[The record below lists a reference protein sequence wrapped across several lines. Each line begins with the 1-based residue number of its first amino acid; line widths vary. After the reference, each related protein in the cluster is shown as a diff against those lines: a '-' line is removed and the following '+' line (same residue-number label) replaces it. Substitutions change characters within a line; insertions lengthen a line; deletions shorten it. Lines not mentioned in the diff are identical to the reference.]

1 MAKTEIQAS
10 VGLDTTKF
18 QRGLAKAD
26 KGVKKFAKNAI
37 RSFGAIAGAAGLSA
51 LASSAIRLGSE
62 ITNLAK
68 LSGTGTTEFQ
78 EFAFAARSMGIEN
91 EKLADILKD
100 VSDKVGDFLQTGG
113 GPLADFFENI
123 APKVGVTAEQFRN
136 LSGKD
141 ALQLYVSSLQKANL
155 SQSEMTFFM
164 EAIAS
169 DATLLLPL
177 LAKNGEELNK
187 FAKEAHELGL
197 VLEKDTLD
205 KLKAASVEMLKFKNI
220 LTVMTGKVLVNVIPI
235 LKMMSNGF
243 GFIGDMVGV
252 AASNALSFGQALG
265 SIIQAVVAPAIKQF
279 EALGFAIK
287 AAGQVL
293 DRDFDG
299 AKKSL
304 EAAKDAAGDSV
315 DEIKNIPKEIEK
327 AFDRLK
333 SDGEAAMEVLG
344 DSLEKRADNI
354 GKAWTDLTG
363 GMVEDT
369 KDAAGKINNT
379 KIIPGGN
386 TIKDKS
392 SRKSSASASG
402 SPFESIEA
410 RDDLEK
416 RRADKLRKAGQDI
429 IDEKMSEF
437 ERESHTLRER
447 RAERER
453 LESELQDSIREDRDY
468 NRTSKERFESQMN
481 GSTNASKATAD
492 AAQGGPSIE
501 AATPTSESIQYV
513 KESAESLKAI
523 ETELTRTS

>member
-1 MAKTEIQAS
+1 MAKTEIKS
-10 VGLDTTKF
+10 EISLNTTKF

-26 KGVKKFAKNAI
+26 KGVKKFASSAI

-51 LASSAIRLGSE
+51 LANSAIRLGSE
-62 ITNLAK
+62 ITNLAR

-78 EFAFAARSMGIEN
+78 EFAFAARSFGIEN
-91 EKLADILKD
+91 EKLGDILKD
-100 VSDKVGDFLQTGG
+100 VSDKVGDFIQTGG
-113 GPLADFFENI
+113 GPMADFFENI
-123 APKVGVTAEQFRN
+123 APKVGVTAQQFRN

-141 ALQLYVSSLQKANL
+141 ALQLYVSSLEKANL
-155 SQSEMTFFM
+155 SQSDMTFYM

-177 LAKNGEELNK
+177 LSKNGEALNK
-187 FAKEAHELGL
+187 FAKEAHDLGVIL
-197 VLEKDTLD
+197 DKDTLE
-205 KLKAASVEMLKFKNI
+205 KLKNASVEMYKFKNI
-220 LTVMTGKVLVNVIPI
+220 LTVMTGEVLVKVIPI

-315 DEIKNIPKEIEK
+315 DEIKNIPEEIGK

-379 KIIPGGN
+379 SITPGG
-386 TIKDKS
+386 TTGKAVAAVSK
-392 SRKSSASASG
+392 KA
-402 SPFESIEA
+402 
-410 RDDLEK
+410 EK
-416 RRADKLRKAGQDI
+416 PADKPLFRKFG
-429 IDEKMSEF
+429 
-437 ERESHTLRER
+437 ESLARFDPTSGER
-447 RAERER
+447 RKMG
-453 LESELQDSIREDRDY
+453 DSFKHLDVQKKLSD
-468 NRTSKERFESQMN
+468 
-481 GSTNASKATAD
+481 
-492 AAQGGPSIE
+492 AQGG
-501 AATPTSESIQYV
+501 TSAK
-513 KESAESLKAI
+513 KESAETDTYAKSSADSLKVI
-523 ETELTRTS
+523 ESELTRSS

>member
-26 KGVKKFAKNAI
+26 KGVTKFAKNAI

-51 LASSAIRLGSE
+51 LANSAIRLGSE

-123 APKVGVTAEQFRN
+123 APKVGVTAQQFRN

-141 ALQLYVSSLQKANL
+141 ALQLYVSSLEKANL

-205 KLKAASVEMLKFKNI
+205 KLKAASIEMFKFNNI
-220 LTVMTGKVLVNVIPI
+220 LTIMTGKVLVNVIPAFQMFFGG
-235 LKMMSNGF
+235 LGATSDMFAMLTGKAMSFF
-243 GFIGDMVGV
+243 GFLSRSVGIV
-252 AASNALSFGQALG
+252 MQ
-265 SIIQAVVAPAIKQF
+265 PAIKSFAALSRGAEAAGLAMSGNVNDARKAAKESVDLAKGAFETLKDVPEEIGKNWKRATEEMELDSAAFEKSTKERAGKMKKAWADLKGEKAKATEDSGGGGGGAATGKLDSLQATKPGAGKAGKAGTAMGYNIERGEF
-279 EALGFAIK
+279 EARGDFI
-287 AAGQVL
+287 
-293 DRDFDG
+293 DRRN
-299 AKKSL
+299 KSIQAL
-304 EAAKDAAGDSV
+304 NEL
-315 DEIKNIPKEIEK
+315 
-327 AFDRLK
+327 R
-333 SDGEAAMEVLG
+333 
-344 DSLEKRADNI
+344 
-354 GKAWTDLTG
+354 
-363 GMVEDT
+363 
-369 KDAAGKINNT
+369 
-379 KIIPGGN
+379 
-386 TIKDKS
+386 
-392 SRKSSASASG
+392 
-402 SPFESIEA
+402 
-410 RDDLEK
+410 
-416 RRADKLRKAGQDI
+416 DKLAQQDVTGRSAGITDQ
-429 IDEKMSEF
+429 
-437 ERESHTLRER
+437 LV
-447 RAERER
+447 
-453 LESELQDSIREDRDY
+453 L
-468 NRTSKERFESQMN
+468 
-481 GSTNASKATAD
+481 
-492 AAQGGPSIE
+492 AAQGGGTSANPAVATEE
-501 AATPTSESIQYV
+501 AAKS
-513 KESAESLKAI
+513 SAESLKAI